1 MNIPN
6 KLKYTKDHEWIQ
18 TVDGYG
24 LVGITDFAQQ
34 ELGDIVFVEFSS
46 NNNTYNKGETFG
58 TLEAVKTVADLYIP
72 IQGKIIEVNQKVIE
86 DPSLINIDPY
96 GEGWLI
102 KLELNNIDDLK
113 TLLNDKDYKKLIL

>member
-6 KLKYTKDHEWIQ
+6 KLKYTRDHEWIQ

-46 NNNTYNKGETFG
+46 NNNTHNKGDTFG

-102 KLELNNIDDLK
+102 RLELNNIDDLK